1 MPEGTPAADG
11 GQPNTLEGLAANRQ
25 NPGTPAPA
33 ADAPNTPPAEAPA
46 PQGEQVPPWERDG
59 QQFDPERAW
68 TRIQNMQRDLETA
81 RSRVTE
87 FEQAAMTDQQR
98 IEARAAAAEEAAT
111 NAQRELARY
120 RVAADKGVPADLLAG
135 TTEEEMAAHADR
147 LIAFGGQ
154 RPPAVPSFDGG
165 ARTPT
170 EGADMNDLLR
180 RRLRG

>member
-11 GQPNTLEGLAANRQ
+11 GVTNTLEGLAANRQ
-25 NPGTPAPA
+25 NPSEAPST
-33 ADAPNTPPAEAPA
+33 TPPAETPA
-46 PQGEQVPPWERDG
+46 TQSSGEQAPPWERDG
-59 QQFDPERAW
+59 KPFDPERAW

-81 RSRVTE
+81 RTRVTE

-98 IEARAAAAEEAAT
+98 VEARATAAEEAAT
-111 NAQRELARY
+111 SAQRELARY

-135 TTEEEMAAHADR
+135 STEEEMAAHADR

-154 RPPAVPSFDGG
+154 RTPPVPSFDGG